1 MLGCDVKRQPRISKF
16 LKVIVLPVFILRL
29 VQRHSRSQE
38 TDFDVF
44 TVVMPS
50 GLHWDF
56 VDVAKT
62 TEV

>member
-1 MLGCDVKRQPRISKF
+1 MLGCDLKETASRSKF
-16 LKVIVLPVFILRL
+16 LDVIVLRL

-38 TDFDVF
+38 TDFDIF
-44 TVVMPS
+44 TVVVPAC
-50 GLHWDF
+50 LQWDF